1 MINCEQDL
9 LVNLIELSP
18 RNARRKF
25 RQSIFE
31 SWEWKCAYCDKDL
44 DEKSELQRAR
54 MPDALARTEGGED
67 QSIRAKV
74 QKGTIKIL

>member
-1 MINCEQDL
+1 MEYMPQ
-9 LVNLIELSP
+9 
-18 RNARRKF
+18 
-25 RQSIFE
+25 
-31 SWEWKCAYCDKDL
+31 
-44 DEKSELQRAR
+44 LQKAR

>member
-1 MINCEQDL
+1 MISTSDGSQ
-9 LVNLIELSP
+9 
-18 RNARRKF
+18 AK
-25 RQSIFE
+25 
-31 SWEWKCAYCDKDL
+31 AKDFL
-44 DEKSELQRAR
+44 KNKSQAVAERMMALQKAR